1 MPEAAQKQ
9 PCLPPVVFMPEY
21 VDFEGVPKC
30 LMDKRLGLVAVDS
43 ATFSGEKLLEKKR
56 YYPFL
61 VLEKGHFVLFS
72 QDHSPI
78 KFDYKARNAVM
89 SLLWRSHPI
98 SDLSA
103 TKFVEVDGLWQL
115 EQLPV
120 LCFVFGRD
128 ADAVVSSYLI
138 DDNTVCEFFESETAM
153 DMSELAAVAQGKS
166 GVCVPH
172 FFVANRGKEYWA
184 VDTSDPSIRYAFGP
198 STKTR
203 TISRLAGGS
212 MTVRGLI
219 DEEQSL
225 ASTEAH
231 VSQDSGF
238 KLCDRNG
245 EEVVEG
251 EEFVLQIGSERGE
264 NPDELGSTM
273 FEDMD
278 WLDAFDLSND
288 RSKPEVL
295 PCGSVD
301 RGGQFGVSVVDGI
314 TYITFEGQI
323 LQLSDD
329 DNSMDVVVRPDVPSK
344 SNRIRINYTD
354 DGDINLSNWETT
366 AFITCDWIKASYGA
380 ICLGDEGEKLRLT
393 KL

>member
-1 MPEAAQKQ
+1 MA
-9 PCLPPVVFMPEY
+9 
-21 VDFEGVPKC
+21 
-30 LMDKRLGLVAVDS
+30 
-43 ATFSGEKLLEKKR
+43 
-56 YYPFL
+56 
-61 VLEKGHFVLFS
+61 
-72 QDHSPI
+72 
-78 KFDYKARNAVM
+78 
-89 SLLWRSHPI
+89 
-98 SDLSA
+98 
-103 TKFVEVDGLWQL
+103 
-115 EQLPV
+115 
-120 LCFVFGRD
+120 
-128 ADAVVSSYLI
+128 
-138 DDNTVCEFFESETAM
+138 
-153 DMSELAAVAQGKS
+153 ELAAVAQGKS

-184 VDTSDPSIRYAFGP
+184 VDTSDPRIRYAFGP

-203 TISRLAGGS
+203 TISKLAEGS
-212 MTVRGLI
+212 MTVRALM

-231 VSQDSGF
+231 AGHDSGF

-251 EEFVLQIGSERGE
+251 EKFVLQIGSERGE

-288 RSKPEVL
+288 RNKPEVL

-314 TYITFEGQI
+314 IYITFEGQI

-329 DNSMDVVVRPDVPSK
+329 DNSMDVVVRPGAPSK

-354 DGDINLSNWETT
+354 DGDITLSNWETT
-366 AFITCDWIKASYGA
+366 DFIACDWIKASYGA
-380 ICLGDEGEKLRLT
+380 ICLSGEGEKLRLT